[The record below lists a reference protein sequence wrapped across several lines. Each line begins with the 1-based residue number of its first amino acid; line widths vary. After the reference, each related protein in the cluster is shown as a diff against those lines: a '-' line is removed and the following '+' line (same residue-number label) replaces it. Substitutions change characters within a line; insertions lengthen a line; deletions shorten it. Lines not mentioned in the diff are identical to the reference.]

1 VRKWLCCSA
10 AIRAGHYH
18 HQQRARHQRQHCYW
32 SSGLTASAL
41 LQIAAT
47 YPPAGLLPVSYHP
60 LPAAAT
66 SQVIITTSNVL
77 VINPEDENVL
87 PFITELKMK
96 ISQPSLAVSGSY
108 PSALNDLGSGGG
120 AKVVIPS
127 RSVAKLETLASLQM
141 PFELKALEVC
151 LDSVSAR
158 FGNIA

>member
-1 VRKWLCCSA
+1 MIALFC
-10 AIRAGHYH
+10 GYH
-18 HQQRARHQRQHCYW
+18 F
-32 SSGLTASAL
+32 
-41 LQIAAT
+41 
-47 YPPAGLLPVSYHP
+47 P
-60 LPAAAT
+60 
-66 SQVIITTSNVL
+66 QVIITTSNVL

-151 LDSVSAR
+151 LDSVSAPDWQMFACLGIGFR
-158 FGNIA
+158 CCVLQLCVEVCSAVAERAPLGGVRA